1 MMAYTILGIH
11 LVVMLVKHK
20 SIYYIWDVLETLQI
34 LSALSII
41 NIHKVPSY
49 VGAILKYA
57 AYSTF
62 SFFPKILSP
71 ILKSDKYYSTEFLY
85 DKASTHQII
94 GSSSYIVN
102 MSTYYVIYLAITIL
116 YAVSKCASKA
126 KKPCVSKPGAKIV
139 KACEYS
145 LFLRAA
151 FMLELPLFLCSWMQ
165 LRYINLGLGSIVGI
179 GVALAILSLLAGL
192 VWVVG
197 ILLFIIKK
205 RTYMNSTEYK
215 AKYGEIYERYSLNG
229 KAPITAA
236 ISIARKILI
245 AYAIT
250 LPSKPF
256 MQALIILLTNSLYL
270 VWLLI
275 AKPYKHREDMI
286 SSIASEI
293 CLLLSLIV
301 IIFLNSAAVFIKYYN
316 VVSNFGVIFLLGAA
330 YSKTIVALI
339 KAIAAIREKNLVIP
353 LKRMDDISAK
363 SLKND
368 ESMVDDPKFKEDT
381 EDKSIVG
388 NQEFRTTQFKYQ
400 KSTNKL

>member
-1 MMAYTILGIH
+1 
-11 LVVMLVKHK
+11 VKHK
-20 SIYYIWDVLETLQI
+20 SIYYIWEVLETFQL
-34 LSALSII
+34 LSVLSVI

-49 VGAILKYA
+49 VAAILKYA
-57 AYSTF
+57 AYSTYAF
-62 SFFPKILSP
+62 VPKMLSP
-71 ILKSDKYYSTEFLY
+71 ILKTDKYYSTEFLY
-85 DKASTHQII
+85 DKATTHPII

-102 MSTYYVIYLAITIL
+102 MSTYYAIYIAFAIF
-116 YAVSKCASKA
+116 YAISRGAA
-126 KKPCVSKPGAKIV
+126 KSQKQCINKSGTRIV

-151 FMLELPLFLCSWMQ
+151 FMFELPLFMCSWMQ
-165 LRYINLGLGSIVGI
+165 LRFINLGLGSIAGI
-179 GVALAILSLLAGL
+179 GVALSILSLLAGL
-192 VWVVG
+192 VWIVG

-205 RTYMNSTEYK
+205 KTYMNSTEYK
-215 AKYGEIYERYSLNG
+215 ARYGEIYERYSLNG
-229 KAPITAA
+229 KAPITVV

-275 AKPYKHREDMI
+275 ARPYKQREDMI

-293 CLLLSLIV
+293 CILLSLIV
-301 IIFLNSAAVFIKYYN
+301 IIFLNSAAVFIKHYN
-316 VVSNFGVIFLLGAA
+316 VVSCFGVIFLLGAA

-339 KAIAAIREKNLVIP
+339 KAIAAIREKNVVIP
-353 LKRMDDISAK
+353 LKRMDDISTK